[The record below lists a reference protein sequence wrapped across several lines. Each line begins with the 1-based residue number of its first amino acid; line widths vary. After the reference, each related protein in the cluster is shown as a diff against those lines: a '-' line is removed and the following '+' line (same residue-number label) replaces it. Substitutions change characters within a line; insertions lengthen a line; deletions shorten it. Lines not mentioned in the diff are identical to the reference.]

1 MSKFPE
7 YKHEKSQE
15 WFNRALDAIPSGVY
29 GHLGPSEGLFLPIT
43 KWPLMSDHA
52 KGTYFW
58 DVDGN
63 KYLDFMCAYGPNV
76 LGYCDDDV
84 DKAAMEQLKRG
95 NCTTS
100 PSYKMVECA
109 ELLKD
114 TVAMADWAFFMKN
127 GSDATTFS
135 VMCARAH
142 TGKKKMM
149 FFKGYYH
156 GDFQWAQKIDYPGI
170 LPEEVEN
177 NIVVPWFDMDAMQEA
192 YDACGGDV
200 AGLIAQPYDHGNFFD
215 NVCATKEQWAKVL
228 DIILDRNIFPN
239 IEQSARLKASCR
251 ENMLTQEEVRNIML
265 PEQVLAKPRKVTFK
279 ADRLDDYF
287 DEGYTE
293 EKITEVIINLLDE
306 WKKRCERA

>member
-7 YKHEKSQE
+7 YTHEKSQE
-15 WFNRALDAIPSGVY
+15 WFNRALNAIPSGVY

-43 KWPLMSDHA
+43 KWPLMSQKA

-63 KYLDFMCAYGPNV
+63 KYLDLMCAYGPNV
-76 LGYCDDDV
+76 LGYCDEDV
-84 DKAAMEQLKRG
+84 DAAAMEQLKIG

-156 GDFQWAQKIDYPGI
+156 GDFQWAQKVDYPGI

-177 NIVVPWFDMDAMQEA
+177 NIVVPWFDIDAMQAA
-192 YDACGGDV
+192 YDACGGSV
-200 AGLIAQPYDHGNFFD
+200 
-215 NVCATKEQWAKVL
+215 K
-228 DIILDRNIFPN
+228 
-239 IEQSARLKASCR
+239 
-251 ENMLTQEEVRNIML
+251 
-265 PEQVLAKPRKVTFK
+265 
-279 ADRLDDYF
+279 
-287 DEGYTE
+287 
-293 EKITEVIINLLDE
+293 
-306 WKKRCERA
+306 

>member
-114 TVAMADWAFFMKN
+114 TVATADWAFFMKN

-177 NIVVPWFDMDAMQEA
+177 NMTTVISLIMFVQLRSNGLRFANSATTTVWFLLLMM
-192 YDACGGDV
+192 YV
-200 AGLIAQPYDHGNFFD
+200 RVSVLTLPAQ
-215 NVCATKEQWAKVL
+215 T
-228 DIILDRNIFPN
+228 IITALRQTLSVFVR
-239 IEQSARLKASCR
+239 RLQTAIIC
-251 ENMLTQEEVRNIML
+251 LAFAVRNI
-265 PEQVLAKPRKVTFK
+265 
-279 ADRLDDYF
+279 
-287 DEGYTE
+287 
-293 EKITEVIINLLDE
+293 
-306 WKKRCERA
+306 

>member
-43 KWPLMSDHA
+43 KWPLMSQKA

-63 KYLDFMCAYGPNV
+63 KYLDLMCAYGPNV

-84 DKAAMEQLKRG
+84 DAAAMEQLRIG

-109 ELLKD
+109 EMLKD
-114 TVAMADWAFFMKN
+114 TVASADWAFFMKN

-142 TGKKKMM
+142 TGKKKML
-149 FFKGYYH
+149 FLKGYYH
-156 GDFQWAQKIDYPGI
+156 GDFQWAHKMDYPGI
-170 LPEEVEN
+170 LPEDVMHN
-177 NIVVPWFDMDAMQEA
+177 VVIPWFDIEA
-192 YDACGGDV
+192 
-200 AGLIAQPYDHGNFFD
+200 
-215 NVCATKEQWAKVL
+215 
-228 DIILDRNIFPN
+228 
-239 IEQSARLKASCR
+239 LK
-251 ENMLTQEEVRNIML
+251 N
-265 PEQVLAKPRKVTFK
+265 
-279 ADRLDDYF
+279 
-287 DEGYTE
+287 G
-293 EKITEVIINLLDE
+293 EVIGQALPASPGAAAGKVYFTAHEAKDAHE
-306 WKKRCERA
+306 KGERVILVRLETSPEDIDGMHAAEGILTVRG

>member
-43 KWPLMSDHA
+43 KWPLMSQKA

-63 KYLDFMCAYGPNV
+63 KYLDLMCAYGPNV

-84 DKAAMEQLKRG
+84 DAAAMEQLRIG

-114 TVAMADWAFFMKN
+114 TVASADWAFFMKN

-149 FFKGYYH
+149 FLKGYYH
-156 GDFQWAQKIDYPGI
+156 GDFQWAQKD
-170 LPEEVEN
+170 
-177 NIVVPWFDMDAMQEA
+177 
-192 YDACGGDV
+192 
-200 AGLIAQPYDHGNFFD
+200 
-215 NVCATKEQWAKVL
+215 
-228 DIILDRNIFPN
+228 
-239 IEQSARLKASCR
+239 
-251 ENMLTQEEVRNIML
+251 
-265 PEQVLAKPRKVTFK
+265 
-279 ADRLDDYF
+279 
-287 DEGYTE
+287 
-293 EKITEVIINLLDE
+293 
-306 WKKRCERA
+306 

>member
-7 YKHEKSQE
+7 YTHEKSKE
-15 WFNRALDAIPSGVY
+15 WFSRALAAIPSGVY
-29 GHLGPSEGLFLPIT
+29 GHLGPSEGLFLPIN

-63 KYLDFMCAYGPNV
+63 KYLDLMCAYGPNV

-84 DKAAMEQLKRG
+84 DAAAIEQLRKG

-114 TVAMADWAFFMKN
+114 TVASADWAFFMKN

-142 TGKKKMM
+142 TGKKKM
-149 FFKGYYH
+149 FFLKGYYH

-170 LPEEVEN
+170 LPEEVAN
-177 NIVVPWFDMDAMQEA
+177 NVVVPWFDIDALQEA

-200 AGLIAQPYDHGNFFD
+200 AGLIAQPYDHGNFKD
-215 NVCATKEQWAKVL
+215 NECATKDYWQA
-228 DIILDRNIFPN
+228 
-239 IEQSARLKASCR
+239 
-251 ENMLTQEEVRNIML
+251 VR
-265 PEQVLAKPRKVTFK
+265 R
-279 ADRLDDYF
+279 
-287 DEGYTE
+287 
-293 EKITEVIINLLDE
+293 
-306 WKKRCERA
+306 RCLRR

>member
-1 MSKFPE
+1 
-7 YKHEKSQE
+7 
-15 WFNRALDAIPSGVY
+15 
-29 GHLGPSEGLFLPIT
+29 
-43 KWPLMSDHA
+43 MSDHA

-114 TVAMADWAFFMKN
+114 TVATADWAFFMKN

-192 YDACGGDV
+192 YDAC
-200 AGLIAQPYDHGNFFD
+200 
-215 NVCATKEQWAKVL
+215 W
-228 DIILDRNIFPN
+228 R
-239 IEQSARLKASCR
+239 
-251 ENMLTQEEVRNIML
+251 
-265 PEQVLAKPRKVTFK
+265 
-279 ADRLDDYF
+279 
-287 DEGYTE
+287 
-293 EKITEVIINLLDE
+293 
-306 WKKRCERA
+306 

>member
-1 MSKFPE
+1 MSKYPE
-7 YKHEKSQE
+7 YTHEKSQE
-15 WFNRALDAIPSGVY
+15 WFNRALAAIPSGVY

-43 KWPLMSDHA
+43 KWPLMLDHA

-84 DKAAMEQLKRG
+84 DAAAMAQLKVG

-156 GDFQWAQKIDYPGI
+156 GDFQWAQKADYPGI

-177 NIVVPWFDMDAMQEA
+177 NIVVPWFDLDAMQ
-192 YDACGGDV
+192 
-200 AGLIAQPYDHGNFFD
+200 
-215 NVCATKEQWAKVL
+215 
-228 DIILDRNIFPN
+228 
-239 IEQSARLKASCR
+239 
-251 ENMLTQEEVRNIML
+251 
-265 PEQVLAKPRKVTFK
+265 
-279 ADRLDDYF
+279 
-287 DEGYTE
+287 
-293 EKITEVIINLLDE
+293 
-306 WKKRCERA
+306 

>member
-7 YKHEKSQE
+7 YTHEKSAE
-15 WFNRALDAIPSGVY
+15 WFQRALNAIPSGVY

-43 KWPLMSDHA
+43 KWPLMSQKA

-63 KYLDFMCAYGPNV
+63 KYLDLMCAYGPNV

-84 DKAAMEQLKRG
+84 DAAAMEQLKIG

-114 TVAMADWAFFMKN
+114 TVASADWAFFMKT

-156 GDFQWAQKIDYPGI
+156 GDFQWAQKVDYPGI
-170 LPEEVEN
+170 LPEDVAN
-177 NIVVPWFDMDAMQEA
+177 NIVIPWFDMDAMQDAELVVHGRHDPCIVPRAVPVAEA
-192 YDACGGDV
+192 
-200 AGLIAQPYDHGNFFD
+200 
-215 NVCATKEQWAKVL
+215 VCA
-228 DIILDRNIFPN
+228 
-239 IEQSARLKASCR
+239 
-251 ENMLTQEEVRNIML
+251 
-265 PEQVLAKPRKVTFK
+265 LA
-279 ADRLDDYF
+279 
-287 DEGYTE
+287 
-293 EKITEVIINLLDE
+293 LLDALLE
-306 WKKRCERA
+306 DGRFPQPDPQVMQDC

>member
-7 YKHEKSQE
+7 YTHEKSQE
-15 WFNRALDAIPSGVY
+15 WFNRALNAIPSGVY

-84 DKAAMEQLKRG
+84 DAAAMDQLRKG

-114 TVAMADWAFFMKN
+114 TVASADWAFFMKN

-156 GDFQWAQKIDYPGI
+156 GDFQ
-170 LPEEVEN
+170 
-177 NIVVPWFDMDAMQEA
+177 
-192 YDACGGDV
+192 
-200 AGLIAQPYDHGNFFD
+200 
-215 NVCATKEQWAKVL
+215 
-228 DIILDRNIFPN
+228 
-239 IEQSARLKASCR
+239 
-251 ENMLTQEEVRNIML
+251 
-265 PEQVLAKPRKVTFK
+265 
-279 ADRLDDYF
+279 
-287 DEGYTE
+287 
-293 EKITEVIINLLDE
+293 
-306 WKKRCERA
+306 

>member
-15 WFNRALDAIPSGVY
+15 WFNRALAAIPSGVY

-84 DKAAMEQLKRG
+84 DAAAIEQLRRG

-114 TVAMADWAFFMKN
+114 TVASADWAFFMKN

-142 TGKKKMM
+142 TGKKKM
-149 FFKGYYH
+149 FFLQGYYH
-156 GDFQWAQKIDYPGI
+156 GDFQWAQKVDYPGI
-170 LPEEVEN
+170 LPEEVQN
-177 NIVVPWFDMDAMQEA
+177 LS
-192 YDACGGDV
+192 
-200 AGLIAQPYDHGNFFD
+200 LIH
-215 NVCATKEQWAKVL
+215 
-228 DIILDRNIFPN
+228 I
-239 IEQSARLKASCR
+239 
-251 ENMLTQEEVRNIML
+251 
-265 PEQVLAKPRKVTFK
+265 
-279 ADRLDDYF
+279 
-287 DEGYTE
+287 
-293 EKITEVIINLLDE
+293 
-306 WKKRCERA
+306 